1 MKEKKN
7 RGLTSAV
14 VLLFLVT
21 PFVMSFDSSEVAE
34 LLSAKTL
41 PTIVGDIASVIRWL
55 LLLVLTLASITFIS
69 YRGSKISAPVFFMV
83 LFYFAQFLYAMFDG
97 NDYFRF
103 FLLTI
108 LCLFIPPIIGEIF
121 KRDRQILS
129 YFSWIIL
136 FFLLLSLFL
145 NGSLILSGLRFFGFL
160 GNPNT
165 YGISCVFW
173 LLVLFLA
180 EREKLIGTK
189 LLYLLATLIVTTVFF
204 SGSRNGSFG
213 VLLLLL
219 IHFITDLK
227 KILFFTI
234 LFCTL
239 LFVLQ
244 FFLDLN
250 FFLDR
255 FSNLSGAAEDSGRQ
269 SIWDN
274 ASFMISQNPWWGNG
288 MEATLQITGSGNMHN
303 VYLRFI
309 LNMGVIFTVF
319 VFLMYLMMLIST
331 VAKRNTVSL
340 ILPGYLLIYAL
351 MNLGEDFFVGVGSAA
366 FVYMLFVFGF
376 INYYYFKDDT
386 RRQFIYK

>member
-1 MKEKKN
+1 
-7 RGLTSAV
+7 
-14 VLLFLVT
+14 
-21 PFVMSFDSSEVAE
+21 MSFDSSEVAE
-34 LLSAKTL
+34 LLSARIL
-41 PTIVGDIASVIRWL
+41 PPIVGDIASVIRWL
-55 LLLVLTLASITFIS
+55 LLLVLTLASITFLS

-121 KRDRQILS
+121 KKDRQILS

-239 LFVLQ
+239 LFILQ
-244 FFLDLN
+244 FFLDIN

-331 VAKRNTVSL
+331 VAKRNTVPL